1 MGYAR
6 KDLEKTKKI
15 AKKFVRYQEGAE
27 LYIWH
32 RQEKICGAESCGKVN
47 HRDVQTGDM
56 YILIQI
62 LSEDVNMFMR
72 KTL

>member
-1 MGYAR
+1 MAQTR
-6 KDLEKTKKI
+6 KDLRGR
-15 AKKFVRYQEGAE
+15 VLR
-27 LYIWH
+27 
-32 RQEKICGAESCGKVN
+32 KVN

>member
-1 MGYAR
+1 MAQTR
-6 KDLEKTKKI
+6 KDL
-15 AKKFVRYQEGAE
+15 RG
-27 LYIWH
+27 
-32 RQEKICGAESCGKVN
+32 GKVN

>member
-6 KDLEKTKKI
+6 KDVEKTKKI

-27 LYIWH
+27 S
-32 RQEKICGAESCGKVN
+32 GGKVN

-56 YILIQI
+56 YILI
-62 LSEDVNMFMR
+62 
-72 KTL
+72 

>member
-1 MGYAR
+1 M
-6 KDLEKTKKI
+6 KEDLYGTDKKRS
-15 AKKFVRYQEGAE
+15 AGQSPAE
-27 LYIWH
+27 
-32 RQEKICGAESCGKVN
+32 KVN